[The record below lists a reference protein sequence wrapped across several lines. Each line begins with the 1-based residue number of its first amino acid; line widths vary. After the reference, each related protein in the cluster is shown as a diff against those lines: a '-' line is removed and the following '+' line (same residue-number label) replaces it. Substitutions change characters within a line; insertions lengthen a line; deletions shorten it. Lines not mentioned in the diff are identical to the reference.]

1 MKIGLAQV
9 NPLVGDFFGNVE
21 RMARMVEEARKKGCE
36 LVIFPEL
43 SVIGYPPRDLLDR
56 PSFFETSRQVLPQL
70 QRMSHDVAIIFGLI
84 TRNERPLGKPYRN
97 TVMFMHRGEIIA
109 MAHKRLLPFYD
120 VFDEERYFEP
130 GEETPVALWQGFNL
144 GLTICEDIWNREG
157 ILPRKFY
164 PVDPVNDLKDKN
176 LSAVINIAASPYFVG
191 KIEQVMVP
199 LLSRVAR
206 EVKAPVIYVNQV
218 GGNDELIFQGHSM
231 VITPEGE
238 IVCRGASF
246 KEDLVVFDLQRMSGE
261 LRQDYDH
268 PIDQLIDALVLGIR
282 DYVYKCGFPGVV
294 IGLSGG
300 IDSAVTAALATLS
313 LGSDRVWGIAMPGP
327 YSSRESLEDAKEV
340 SRRLGIRFHVVPII
354 SMFQSTCDALSDLF
368 RGLAPD
374 VTEENIQARL
384 RGLVLMAISN
394 KFGLLLLSTGN
405 KSELAVGYCTLYG
418 DMNGGLA
425 VIGDVPK
432 TLVYKIANRLNERY
446 NWIPQRIIEKP
457 PSAELRPNQRDQ
469 DTLPPYDV
477 LDSILELYISENM
490 SFEDIVSRGFDR
502 TVVEQ
507 VIRMVV
513 KNEYKRRQA
522 PPVLKVTTKAFG
534 SGRRMPIAHGYRE
547 PFPACHPRTM

>member
-1 MKIGLAQV
+1 MKIGLAQI
-9 NPLVGDFFGNVE
+9 NPVIGDFHGNVKK
-21 RMARMVEEARKKGCE
+21 MARMAEEAIRKGCRM
-36 LVIFPEL
+36 VIFPEL
-43 SVIGYPPRDLLDR
+43 SLVGYPPRDLLDK
-56 PSFFETSRQVLPQL
+56 PSFVEASIKLLPTLYNMSREISL
-70 QRMSHDVAIIFGLI
+70 IFGLI
-84 TRNERPLGKPYRN
+84 TRNESSRGKPYQN
-97 TVMFMHRGEIIA
+97 TAVFFDKGKVLA
-109 MAHKRLLPFYD
+109 SANKRLLPFYD

-130 GEETPVALWQGFNL
+130 GDETVVFSWEGFYF

-157 ILPRKFY
+157 VLPRRFY
-164 PVDPVNDLKDKN
+164 PVDPVEDLKERS

-191 KIEQVMVP
+191 KMEQVMIP

-206 EVKAPVIYVNQV
+206 ETEAPIIYVNQV

-231 VITPEGE
+231 VVTPEGD

-246 KEDLVVFDLQRMSGE
+246 EEDLVVFDILSNIGE
-261 LRQDYDH
+261 IRSDYSLLV
-268 PIDQLIDALVLGIR
+268 DQLIDALVLGIR
-282 DYVYKCGFPGVV
+282 DYVKKCGFPGVV

-300 IDSAVTAALATLS
+300 IDSAVTAALAVLA

-327 YSSRESLEDAKEV
+327 YSSPESLEDAEEL
-340 SRRLGIRFHVVPII
+340 SARLGIRFRVIPII
-354 SMFQSTCDALSDLF
+354 SLFEACCDSLSDIF
-368 RGLAPD
+368 KGTTPD

-384 RGLVLMAISN
+384 RGLILMAISN

-432 TLVYKIANRLNERY
+432 TLVYQIARRLSSLY
-446 NWIPQRIIEKP
+446 GWIPQRIIDKP

-477 LDSILELYISENM
+477 LDAILELYIEENL
-490 SFEDIVSRGFDR
+490 SPEEIVKRGFDR
-502 TVVEQ
+502 AVTERVVKM
-507 VIRMVV
+507 IM

-522 PPVLKVTTKAFG
+522 PPVLKVTSRAFG
-534 SGRRMPIAHGYRE
+534 SGRRMPIAHGYTE
-547 PFPACHPRTM
+547 V

>member
-1 MKIGLAQV
+1 
-9 NPLVGDFFGNVE
+9 
-21 RMARMVEEARKKGCE
+21 
-36 LVIFPEL
+36 
-43 SVIGYPPRDLLDR
+43 
-56 PSFFETSRQVLPQL
+56 
-70 QRMSHDVAIIFGLI
+70 
-84 TRNERPLGKPYRN
+84 
-97 TVMFMHRGEIIA
+97 
-109 MAHKRLLPFYD
+109 
-120 VFDEERYFEP
+120 
-130 GEETPVALWQGFNL
+130 
-144 GLTICEDIWNREG
+144 
-157 ILPRKFY
+157 
-164 PVDPVNDLKDKN
+164 
-176 LSAVINIAASPYFVG
+176 
-191 KIEQVMVP
+191 
-199 LLSRVAR
+199 
-206 EVKAPVIYVNQV
+206 
-218 GGNDELIFQGHSM
+218 
-231 VITPEGE
+231 
-238 IVCRGASF
+238 
-246 KEDLVVFDLQRMSGE
+246 
-261 LRQDYDH
+261 
-268 PIDQLIDALVLGIR
+268 
-282 DYVYKCGFPGVV
+282 
-294 IGLSGG
+294 
-300 IDSAVTAALATLS
+300 
-313 LGSDRVWGIAMPGP
+313 
-327 YSSRESLEDAKEV
+327 
-340 SRRLGIRFHVVPII
+340 
-354 SMFQSTCDALSDLF
+354 
-368 RGLAPD
+368 
-374 VTEENIQARL
+374 
-384 RGLVLMAISN
+384 MAISN

>member
-21 RMARMVEEARKKGCE
+21 RMSRMVEESRKKGCE

-56 PSFFETSRQVLPQL
+56 PSFFEASRQVLPQL
-70 QRMSHDVAIIFGLI
+70 QLMSHDVAIIFGLI
-84 TRNERPLGKPYRN
+84 TRNEQPLGKPYRN
-97 TVMFMHRGEIIA
+97 TVMFMHREEIIA

-164 PVDPVNDLKDKN
+164 PVDPVNELKGKN

-231 VITPEGE
+231 VVTPEGE

-246 KEDLVVFDLQRMSGE
+246 KEDFVVFDLQRMSGE

-282 DYVYKCGFPGVV
+282 DYVYKCGFSGVV

-300 IDSAVTAALATLS
+300 IDSAVTAALATLG
-313 LGSDRVWGIAMPGP
+313 LGADRVWGIAMPGP
-327 YSSRESLEDAKEV
+327 YSSRESLEDAKEL

-354 SMFQSTCDALSDLF
+354 NMFQSTCDALSDLF

-446 NWIPQRIIEKP
+446 NWIPHRIIEKP

-502 TVVEQ
+502 KVVEQ

-547 PFPACHPRTM
+547 PLWR